1 MKLTNLAKMAMI
13 GAVALGFAMSGQEA
27 KAQCAV
33 TQAVTFDAQVP
44 ETMDICAT
52 IDNQFDTTVTDVD
65 FETIGAT
72 SNVGE
77 YGCLIMDAVAA
88 GTIDEDNTAVGCSD
102 TDGIARLVS
111 DDEAGTPGLIAISGA
126 FPNQEVRLQFIMGTA
141 AGDEELTCQGTSPP
155 LLIGRLFTDQAT
167 TVAEWN
173 LDDGADNTA
182 RNAAAVIGAAD
193 TDVSGD
199 LDIYIGAE
207 LRTDETSGAPY
218 ESGACAG
225 DFDVTLFY

>member
-52 IDNQFDTTVTDVD
+52 IDNQFDTAVTDVD

-72 SNVGE
+72 SNTGE
-77 YGCLIMDAVAA
+77 YGCLIMDAVAL
-88 GTIDEDNTAVGCSD
+88 GTIDESNSAVGCSA

-111 DDEAGTPGLIAISGA
+111 DDEAGTPGLISISGA
-126 FPNQEVRLQFIMGTA
+126 FINQEIRLQFAMGA
-141 AGDEELTCQGTSPP
+141 AVGDETLTCAGASPP
-155 LLIGRLFTDQAT
+155 LYIGRLFTDQAT

-173 LDDGADNTA
+173 LDDGADNAT

-193 TDVSGD
+193 TNGAGD

-207 LRTDETSGAPY
+207 LRTDDTSSAPY
-218 ESGACAG
+218 VTGTCAG
-225 DFDVTLFY
+225 DFEVTLFY